1 VYFTCDKTK
10 ENTPM
15 SHNKRSY
22 RKGNP
27 RGTKSKFNA
36 RKFRRYDKVA
46 IQRHAIRLYDLEK
59 IHPEMIAFTLGVSAR
74 SVYRWIVLFKHKGW
88 DVFKLP
94 TPSRKCRL
102 NTDQLSEIAI
112 MIVTKLPSEF
122 GYDTK
127 LWTRKLI
134 SEEIFKKYG
143 IQISETHVGR
153 LLRRNKITPQKP
165 IRKAYQQQVDV
176 VRHFKTS
183 VFPQLLN
190 KAKSE
195 GALIL
200 WLDETQAR
208 SDPNIGRTWGRKG
221 QTPVVPADGKVQ
233 KINVIGT
240 IDQNGCTDFMTYEG
254 NTDTSVII
262 SFIDMI
268 AKKKKEKLYI
278 ILDNAIYHKSH
289 ALNEHIEKYHKGWL
303 ELVYLPPYSPE
314 LNPAELIWAHLKSH
328 GLNRI
333 ISKTRDLFIDAVDK
347 CLLKFSNN
355 VAIGKSLFGKKEL
368 DYITQNIP
376 NLLAA

>member
-1 VYFTCDKTK
+1 MT
-10 ENTPM
+10 
-15 SHNKRSY
+15 SIKRSY

-27 RGTKSKFNA
+27 RGTKSRFNG

-59 IHPEMIAFTLGVSAR
+59 IHPEIIAVTLGVSSR
-74 SVYRWIVLFKHKGW
+74 SVYRWIKMFKNKGW
-88 DVFKLP
+88 DVFNLP

-102 NTDQLSEIAI
+102 NEEQLSDIALMVI
-112 MIVTKLPSEF
+112 TKLPSDF

-127 LWTRKLI
+127 LWTRQLI

-143 IQISETHVGR
+143 IKMSETHVGR
-153 LLRRNKITPQKP
+153 LLKRNKITPQKP
-165 IRKAYQQQVDV
+165 IRKAYQQNADAVEY
-176 VRHFKTS
+176 FKKYT
-183 VFPQLLN
+183 FPDLIN
-190 KAKSE
+190 KAKNE
-195 GALIL
+195 EALIL

-208 SDPNIGRTWGRKG
+208 SDPNIGRTWGRRG
-221 QTPVVPADGKVQ
+221 QTPIVPADGKIQ

-240 IDQNGCTDFMTYEG
+240 IDQNGYTDFMTYEG
-254 NTDTSVII
+254 NTDTLVVI

-278 ILDNAIYHKSH
+278 ILDNAIYHKSQ
-289 ALNEHIEKYHKGWL
+289 ALKEHIEKYHKGWL

-314 LNPAELIWAHLKSH
+314 LNPAELIWAHLKTH

-333 ISKTRDLFIDAVDK
+333 VSKTRQLFTEAVDN

-355 VAIGKSLFGKKEL
+355 LMLGKCLFGKKEL
-368 DYITQNIP
+368 DYITQQIP
-376 NLLAA
+376 RLLVA